1 MRETGTQDGNGGG
14 KRIPV
19 RMCVIC
25 RGRFPKAGLS
35 RYVDRSRASGGPAQA
50 ETAPPH
56 LVHDARM
63 RMDGRGVYVCDNPIC
78 REKFK
83 KFAGRGRKR

>member
-1 MRETGTQDGNGGG
+1 MTATSRPAHG
-14 KRIPV
+14 RRLARHIPV

-25 RGRFPKAGLS
+25 RGRFPKAGLE
-35 RYVDRSRASGGPAQA
+35 RYVVARACGGSEA
-50 ETAPPH
+50 ENGTPPC
-56 LVHDARM
+56 LVHDPDK
-63 RMDGRGVYVCDNPIC
+63 RMDGRGLYVCHGPAC

>member
-1 MRETGTQDGNGGG
+1 MSATGPENGDCGG
-14 KRIPV
+14 KHVPV

-35 RYVDRSRASGGPAQA
+35 RYVDRSRASGGPATA

-56 LVHDARM
+56 LVHDAKM
-63 RMDGRGVYVCDNPIC
+63 RMDGRGHYVCDNPVC